1 MTAMI
6 KLRHQQPSLW
16 HRGLAKDIEGLWEP
30 WMLLVDKLLEDEQ
43 LLDAVYEAQGERHP
57 QSRIRG
63 RMQTPAEV
71 LLRLLL
77 LKHIRNWSY
86 DALEREVR
94 ANLVYRASTRIGDEK
109 VPDAKTL
116 ARLGQLIEP
125 KVIAQLHQRVV
136 ELAQERGV
144 TQGRKLR
151 VDTTVVE
158 SNIHYPTD
166 SSLLG
171 DGTRV
176 LTRTMKKI
184 ESKTGGLKRKVRDR
198 MRSIR
203 KRVLA
208 IALSTRLLGPSGEE
222 RRKRQ
227 YRELL
232 SLTRKVINQAQRVLA
247 EVKQSPRRRR
257 TPVEGLTQSLET
269 MVGRVRQVVKQTKIR
284 IFAGDTKS
292 PGKIVSVFEP
302 HTEIIR
308 KGKASKP
315 NEFGKLVKIQEAENQ
330 IVTYFEVYAE
340 RPADSTLLGARCRCT
355 RIDWDESRAWWPPMR
370 DSIRARTKKRGKRWA
385 CGGCWYPTRKPQ
397 AASGSFFSTSV
408 GFVTVKSGEPAR
420 NGALVTD
427 DRPGLERAR
436 PRTLREHVLEQI
448 GTELSHQADQLIALH
463 LLDLLDENGY
473 IGGALETVAAV
484 LNCHPARVEEVLARL
499 QQFDPAGI
507 FARDLPE
514 CLALQLRERNGLRPG
529 DAGLA
534 RPLAAARRAQ
544 HPGADPG
551 LPGRCRGHGRDDRR
565 DQIARSSAGAGF
577 QCARSPS
584 RSCPIS

>member
-16 HRGLAKDIEGLWEP
+16 HRGLAEDIEGLWEP
-30 WMLLVDKLLEDEQ
+30 WMRLGDELLEDEQ
-43 LLDAVYEAQGERHP
+43 LGDTVYEAQGERYP

-71 LLRLLL
+71 LFRLLL

-86 DALEREVR
+86 EVLEREVG
-94 ANLVYRASTRIGDEK
+94 ANLVYRAFTRIGDEK

-116 ARLGQLIEP
+116 ARLGQLIGP
-125 KVIAQLHQRVV
+125 KVIEQLHRRVV

-144 TQGRKLR
+144 TRGRKLR

-176 LTRTMKKI
+176 LTRTMKKMK
-184 ESKTGGLKRKVRDR
+184 SKSGGLKSKGGDR

-208 IALSTRLLGPSGEE
+208 IALSTRLLGPPGEE

-232 SLTRKVINQAQRVLA
+232 SLTRKVMNQAQRVLV
-247 EVKQSPRRRR
+247 EVKQAPRRRR
-257 TPVEGLTQSLET
+257 AALQGLAESLET
-269 MVGRVRQVVKQTKIR
+269 MVGRVGQVMKQTRMR

-302 HTEIIR
+302 YTEIIR

-330 IVTYFEVYAE
+330 IISPYEVSE
-340 RPADSTLLGARCRCT
+340 QRPADSTLLVPSLEEHARQFGRVP
-355 RIDWDESRAWWPPMR
+355 EA
-370 DSIRARTKKRGKRWA
+370 
-385 CGGCWYPTRKPQ
+385 
-397 AASGSFFSTSV
+397 
-408 GFVTVKSGEPAR
+408 
-420 NGALVTD
+420 
-427 DRPGLERAR
+427 
-436 PRTLREHVLEQI
+436 
-448 GTELSHQADQLIALH
+448 
-463 LLDLLDENGY
+463 
-473 IGGALETVAAV
+473 VA
-484 LNCHPARVEEVLARL
+484 
-499 QQFDPAGI
+499 
-507 FARDLPE
+507 
-514 CLALQLRERNGLRPG
+514 
-529 DAGLA
+529 
-534 RPLAAARRAQ
+534 
-544 HPGADPG
+544 ADPG
-551 LPGRCRGHGRDDRR
+551 FFSAANEAKAEEMGVRR
-565 DQIARSSAGAGF
+565 VSIPSHNTKSPARK
-577 QCARSPS
+577 QRQKQ
-584 RSCPIS
+584 R

>member
-1 MTAMI
+1 MI

-16 HRGLAKDIEGLWEP
+16 HRGLAEDIEGLWEP
-30 WMLLVDKLLEDEQ
+30 WMVLVDELLEDEQ
-43 LLDAVYEAQGERHP
+43 LLDTVYEAQGERHP
-57 QSRIRG
+57 QSRNRG

-77 LKHIRNWSY
+77 LKHMRNWSY
-86 DALEREVR
+86 DVLEREVR
-94 ANLVYRASTRIGDEK
+94 ANLVYRAFTRMGDEK

-116 ARLGQLIEP
+116 ARLGQLIGP
-125 KVIAQLHQRVV
+125 KVIEELHRRVV

-184 ESKTGGLKRKVRDR
+184 ESKSGGLKGKVRDR

-203 KRVLA
+203 KRVVA
-208 IALSTRLLGPSGEE
+208 ISLSTRLLGPPGEK

-247 EVKQSPRRRR
+247 EVKQSPRRR
-257 TPVEGLTQSLET
+257 TAVEGLAQSLET
-269 MVGRVRQVVKQTKIR
+269 MVGRVRQVVKQTRMR
-284 IFAGDTKS
+284 IFAGDTKA
-292 PGKIVSVFEP
+292 PGKIVSLFEP

-330 IVTYFEVYAE
+330 IVTHFEVYAE
-340 RPADSTLLGARCRCT
+340 RPADSTLLLSSLQVHQQRLG
-355 RIDWDESRAWWPPMR
+355 RIPRMVAADAGFYSRENEKAGQAHGVRWMSVPNKKTTSSERKRLQHQRWFR
-370 DSIRARTKKRGKRWA
+370 RGQKWRTGSEGRISVLKRRHGLRH
-385 CGGCWYPTRKPQ
+385 CLY
-397 AASGSFFSTSV
+397 
-408 GFVTVKSGEPAR
+408 
-420 NGALVTD
+420 
-427 DRPGLERAR
+427 PGLDGMRR
-436 PRTLREHVLEQI
+436 WVGLGVI
-448 GTELSHQADQLIALH
+448 ADNFIQM
-463 LLDLLDENGY
+463 GCY
-473 IGGALETVAAV
+473 
-484 LNCHPARVEEVLARL
+484 LAR
-499 QQFDPAGI
+499 Q
-507 FARDLPE
+507 
-514 CLALQLRERNGLRPG
+514 
-529 DAGLA
+529 
-534 RPLAAARRAQ
+534 
-544 HPGADPG
+544 
-551 LPGRCRGHGRDDRR
+551 
-565 DQIARSSAGAGF
+565 ST
-577 QCARSPS
+577 
-584 RSCPIS
+584 

>member
-1 MTAMI
+1 MVFIQVIKHFDDILFWKATVIRMTAMI

-30 WMLLVDKLLEDEQ
+30 WMVLVDELLEDEQ
-43 LLDAVYEAQGERHP
+43 LLDTVYEAQGERHP
-57 QSRIRG
+57 QSRSRG

-77 LKHIRNWSY
+77 LKHMRNWSY
-86 DALEREVR
+86 DVLEREVR
-94 ANLVYRASTRIGDEK
+94 ANLVYRAFTRIGDEK

-116 ARLGQLIEP
+116 ARLGQLIGP
-125 KVIAQLHQRVV
+125 KVIEELHRRVV

-144 TQGRKLR
+144 TEGRKLR

-184 ESKTGGLKRKVRDR
+184 ASKSGGLKRKVRDR

-208 IALSTRLLGPSGEE
+208 IALSTRLLGPAGEK

-247 EVKQSPRRRR
+247 EVKQSPRRHR
-257 TPVEGLTQSLET
+257 TPVQGLTQSLET
-269 MVGRVRQVVKQTKIR
+269 MVGRVRQVVKQTRMR
-284 IFAGDTKS
+284 IVGGDTKA

-315 NEFGKLVKIQEAENQ
+315 NEFGKLVKIQEAENRV
-330 IVTYFEVYAE
+330 VTHFEVYAE
-340 RPADSTLLGARCRCT
+340 RPADSTLLLSSLQVHQQRLG
-355 RIDWDESRAWWPPMR
+355 RI
-370 DSIRARTKKRGKRWA
+370 
-385 CGGCWYPTRKPQ
+385 
-397 AASGSFFSTSV
+397 
-408 GFVTVKSGEPAR
+408 
-420 NGALVTD
+420 
-427 DRPGLERAR
+427 
-436 PRTLREHVLEQI
+436 PRL
-448 GTELSHQADQLIALH
+448 
-463 LLDLLDENGY
+463 
-473 IGGALETVAAV
+473 VAA
-484 LNCHPARVEEVLARL
+484 
-499 QQFDPAGI
+499 
-507 FARDLPE
+507 
-514 CLALQLRERNGLRPG
+514 
-529 DAGLA
+529 DAGFYS
-534 RPLAAARRAQ
+534 RENEK
-544 HPGADPG
+544 
-551 LPGRCRGHGRDDRR
+551 
-565 DQIARSSAGAGF
+565 AGQALGVRWMSVPNKKTT
-577 QCARSPS
+577 Q
-584 RSCPIS
+584 